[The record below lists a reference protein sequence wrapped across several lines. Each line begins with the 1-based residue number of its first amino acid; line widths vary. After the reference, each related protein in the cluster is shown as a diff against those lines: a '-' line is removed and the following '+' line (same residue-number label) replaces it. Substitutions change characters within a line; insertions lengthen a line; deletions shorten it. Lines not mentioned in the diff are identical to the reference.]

1 MLDAHAH
8 LCLLAFE
15 EEKVNL
21 GRFLWRCSRAILYRE
36 LVSFHANP
44 WKGDSSWADYRG
56 RGEARSPEPTPTPL
70 KITKNRVSKHTSPV
84 PLKITK
90 QPSQHSMLGHQSAK
104 RQFNGVSLAGQ
115 WWPAFVVFGSSLPS
129 STKKN
134 VVKVGPPPLP
144 RTKFSGWVIM
154 FYVRSQGHHVLTT
167 TAVAL
172 ILDIMLSLRL
182 CLRPTIIADS
192 LGPDL
197 AQQNV

>member
-1 MLDAHAH
+1 MQTHERETAH
-8 LCLLAFE
+8 
-15 EEKVNL
+15 
-21 GRFLWRCSRAILYRE
+21 GRITE
-36 LVSFHANP
+36 
-44 WKGDSSWADYRG
+44 GG
-56 RGEARSPEPTPTPL
+56 GEARSPDPSPPPKKSPKIGFLSILVRFSLKSQSYQVSIPCWVINQRNANLTVFRWQANDGPL
-70 KITKNRVSKHTSPV
+70 LWCLD
-84 PLKITK
+84 PL
-90 QPSQHSMLGHQSAK
+90 PHHQ
-104 RQFNGVSLAGQ
+104 L
-115 WWPAFVVFGSSLPS
+115 
-129 STKKN
+129 KN

-154 FYVRSQGHHVLTT
+154 LYVRSQGHHVLTT